1 MRSEEEMLK
10 LILDTAREDERIR
23 AVVMNGS
30 RANPNAPQDFFQD
43 YDVVYFVEDIQPFR
57 NNYEWIRCFGE
68 LMILQ
73 EPEDM
78 ADPPP
83 GPGGFFTYLM
93 QFTDGNRIDLGIY
106 PLDKIVDHCRDSLSI
121 LLLDKDDR
129 VPRLPPANEE
139 AYMPEKPT
147 AKDFSDCC
155 NEFWWVCPYVA
166 KGLWRREIVYARFM
180 LDVVVRAEL
189 MKMLRWYIGIRTDF
203 AINPGKYGKYYQR
216 YLEAEEWEMLLG
228 TYAAGDY
235 EPTWEALLLMGKLFR
250 KAALDVSGYFGFQY
264 PQREDNNVTAHLE
277 HVRSLPREAQ
287 EMY

>member
-1 MRSEEEMLK
+1 MRSEEEMLQ
-10 LILDTAREDERIR
+10 LIVETAREDERIR
-23 AVVMNGS
+23 AVIMNGS
-30 RANPNAPQDFFQD
+30 RANPNAPRDFFQD

-57 NNYEWIRCFGE
+57 NNHDWIQRFGE

-78 ADPPP
+78 GNPAP

-106 PLDKIVDHCRDSLSI
+106 PLDKIAEHCTDSLSI
-121 LLLDKDDR
+121 LLLDKDGR
-129 VPRLPPANEE
+129 VPRLPPANED
-139 AYMPEKPT
+139 AYLPKKPT
-147 AKDFSDCC
+147 AKNFADCC

-166 KGLWRREIVYARFM
+166 KGLWRREILYARFM
-180 LDVVVRAEL
+180 LDEVVRAEL
-189 MKMLRWYIGIRTDF
+189 LKMLKWHIGIRTGF
-203 AINPGKYGKYYQR
+203 AVNPGKHGKYYQR
-216 YLEAEEWEMLLG
+216 YLEPEMWEMVLG
-228 TYAAGDY
+228 TYAAGEY
-235 EPTWEALLLMGKLFR
+235 KATWEALLLMGKLFR